1 METVTLKIPES
12 QIVEWVQQ
20 VSPAAKRAVLRT
32 LIPQMDEFENLV
44 DYGNQRVRA
53 LCAERGLDWDSLTE
67 EEREQFMDKL
77 LHEDGV

>member
-20 VSPAAKRAVLRT
+20 VSPAAKRAVLKK
-32 LIPQMDEFENLV
+32 LIPQMGEFENLV

-53 LCAERGLDWDSLTE
+53 LCAA
-67 EEREQFMDKL
+67 
-77 LHEDGV
+77 